1 MKEDQTISIPI
12 PDRSGS
18 TGGQLPADSSQVFY
32 EANPL
37 QGLHLASTISGLA
50 SSNTRS
56 FGGDVSAALI
66 AATAR
71 QIGAECSE
79 LKLKNCQLDGRIES
93 LRDELEAER
102 IKSAVL
108 TEKIRSEGR
117 NKHLRNLGITVGT
130 SLLGVGIVLA
140 RAGQDN
146 YSYGATIFGVL
157 LVVLAWFS
165 GPKEQ
170 KS

>member
-1 MKEDQTISIPI
+1 MKDDQTIPI

-18 TGGQLPADSSQVFY
+18 AGGQLPADSSQVFY
-32 EANPL
+32 EATPL

-50 SSNTRS
+50 ASNSRA
-56 FGGDVSAALI
+56 FGGDVAAALI

-71 QIGAECSE
+71 QIGAECTE
-79 LKLKNCQLDGRIES
+79 LKLINRQLDDRVES
-93 LRDELEAER
+93 LRDQLEVER
-102 IKSAVL
+102 IKGAVL

-117 NKHLRNLGITVGT
+117 NKHLRNLAITVGT
-130 SLLGVGIVLA
+130 SLLGVGIALA
-140 RAGQDN
+140 RAGRDN
-146 YSYGATIFGVL
+146 YSYGAITFGVL

>member
-1 MKEDQTISIPI
+1 MNEDQIIPI

-18 TGGQLPADSSQVFY
+18 TGSQLPSDSSQVFY
-32 EANPL
+32 AAQPL

-50 SSNTRS
+50 SSNTRA
-56 FGGDVSAALI
+56 FGGDIPAALI

-71 QIGAECSE
+71 QIAAECSE
-79 LKLKNCQLDGRIES
+79 LKIVNHQLNGRIES
-93 LRDELEAER
+93 LRDELEAVR
-102 IKSAVL
+102 IKNAVL
-108 TEKIRSEGR
+108 TERIRSEGR

-130 SLLGVGIVLA
+130 SLISVGIVLA

-146 YSYGATIFGVL
+146 YSYGAIVFGVL
-157 LVVLAWFS
+157 LAGLAWFS